1 MESAFWANIL
11 RKKSEA
17 EKNLSDILKRIPLFS
32 GLNGRELKKV
42 EQIVHL
48 RNYRDQE
55 VIFRQN
61 EPGVGMYAI
70 RSGKVDIVSDFGKS
84 SARSLAH
91 FETGDFFG
99 ELALLD
105 EAPRSA
111 SAVAGEPSELIGLF
125 RPDLLDLIERNPR
138 LGVKIILPLL
148 QLLGKRLRLTNER
161 LHALSQSSEKEP
173 EKVEP

>member
-17 EKNLSDILKRIPLFS
+17 EKTLSDILKRIPIFS

-48 RNYRDQE
+48 RNYREQE
-55 VIFRQN
+55 IVFRQN

-70 RSGKVDIVSDFGKS
+70 RSGKVDIVNDLGKT

-91 FETGDFFG
+91 FEAGDSFG

-148 QLLGKRLRLTNER
+148 QLLGERLRLTNER
-161 LHALSQSSEKEP
+161 LHALSQSSEEEP
-173 EKVEP
+173 EEVEP

>member
-1 MESAFWANIL
+1 MENAFWGNIF

-17 EKNLSDILKRIPLFS
+17 AKSLSDILKSIPIFS
-32 GLNGRELKKV
+32 GLSGSELKKV

-70 RSGKVDIVSDFGKS
+70 RSGKVDIVYDLEKS

-91 FETGDFFG
+91 LEAGDFFG
-99 ELALLD
+99 EMALLD

-125 RPDLLDLIERNPR
+125 RPDLLDLIDRNPR
-138 LGVKIILPLL
+138 LGVKIILPLSK
-148 QLLGKRLRLTNER
+148 LLGERLRLTNES
-161 LHALSQSSEKEP
+161 LHALSKSSEEEP
-173 EKVEP
+173 EEVEP

>member
-1 MESAFWANIL
+1 MESAFWSNVL

-17 EKNLSDILKRIPLFS
+17 GKSLSDMLKSIPIFS
-32 GLNGRELKKV
+32 GLSKSELKKV

-48 RNYRDQE
+48 RNYRKQE
-55 VIFRQN
+55 VVFRQN

-70 RSGKVDIVSDFGKS
+70 RSGKVDIVYDLEKH
-84 SARSLAH
+84 SARPLAH

-99 ELALLD
+99 EMALLD

-125 RPDLLDLIERNPR
+125 RPDLLDLIDRNPR
-138 LGVKIILPLL
+138 LGVKIILPLSK
-148 QLLGKRLRLTNER
+148 LLGERLRLTNER
-161 LHALSQSSEKEP
+161 LHALSQSSEE
-173 EKVEP
+173 ELGEVEP